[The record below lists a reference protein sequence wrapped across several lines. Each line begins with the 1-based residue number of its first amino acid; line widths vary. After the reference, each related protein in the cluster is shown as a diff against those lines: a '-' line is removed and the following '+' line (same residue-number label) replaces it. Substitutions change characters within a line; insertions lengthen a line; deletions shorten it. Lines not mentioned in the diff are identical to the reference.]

1 MEYTCIV
8 VTVETNV
15 YKGEI
20 AMAILLPAICA
31 AMMGGIIWAMIKM
44 KPDVKM

>member
-1 MEYTCIV
+1 MEYII

-15 YKGEI
+15 YKSEI

-44 KPDVKM
+44 KPAIKI